1 LGKFGEKWGKMRRK
15 VSFGGLMEVVYVLAT
30 QTKRLSY
37 NKQCCNGKYHILVH
51 RGKVFENNRLLEE
64 KKKGRLSLSKRCNEN
79 KMNFRNKVINLNL
92 MGHFGYELAPL

>member
-1 LGKFGEKWGKMRRK
+1 MRRR

-51 RGKVFENNRLLEE
+51 RGKVFENDRLLEE
-64 KKKGRLSLSKRCNEN
+64 KKKGDY
-79 KMNFRNKVINLNL
+79 
-92 MGHFGYELAPL
+92 H